1 MNRFIRFFI
10 RSLSGEIYSLYDS
23 NMDFYPL
30 LPQDPRFQ
38 SINGQNPLSF
48 ATSPLLKITRL
59 ISRGISITASQ
70 CVILVPVHRFI
81 NMAAK
86 ARFYRGSPTFFNW
99 RSGDPS
105 SDRKHRRTKVFAVGY
120 ENRKL
125 SCSRA
130 RIEGKGRNFTVP
142 RFLCVCVYGLRALS
156 EWCLRA
162 GSRKTRVSLNISN
175 ELRVFWKIF
184 LDGLDICIKMEGI
197 IEDVLRERDVASL
210 LIELL

>member
-1 MNRFIRFFI
+1 
-10 RSLSGEIYSLYDS
+10 
-23 NMDFYPL
+23 MDLYPL

-38 SINGQNPLSF
+38 SIIAQNPLFF

-125 SCSRA
+125 SRSRA

-142 RFLCVCVYGLRALS
+142 RFLCVCVCMDCALS
-156 EWCLRA
+156 VNGVCAL
-162 GSRKTRVSLNISN
+162 GQGKP
-175 ELRVFWKIF
+175 
-184 LDGLDICIKMEGI
+184 
-197 IEDVLRERDVASL
+197 ASL
-210 LIELL
+210 LIFRTSCEFSGKSFWMDWIFVLKWGE